1 MYVWIKATPKH
12 PETSELDRMEGF
24 TWTTW
29 KCSLNCGSH
38 GHLKPSRKFRPWGIT
53 EDQPLCFF
61 LPSLREPGRVLGLW
75 RALGC
80 SSRWLSLSLSA
91 HFYVCLALIDGE
103 ISKLTEEVRFGCE
116 ALLKYELHADGSLL
130 SDCKIIE
137 VIKKKRGRKR
147 LVKSD
152 SMYTLCF

>member
-1 MYVWIKATPKH
+1 MDISSLHASSG
-12 PETSELDRMEGF
+12 PEE
-24 TWTTW
+24 
-29 KCSLNCGSH
+29 SLKINLSV
-38 GHLKPSRKFRPWGIT
+38 
-53 EDQPLCFF
+53 FF

-137 VIKKKRGRKR
+137 VIKKKEEEKG
-147 LVKSD
+147 
-152 SMYTLCF
+152 